1 MIRFIKEL
9 FNPEAKCRRVRHDKR
24 MYKIIAYVM
33 PTGLDEAFDA
43 VAVEVTAV
51 AVICHRCG
59 MVMEDPEQW
68 LLIDK
73 RPIDSL
79 SMGSSKWRELENTG
93 FLITS
98 KEIDDGI

>member
-1 MIRFIKEL
+1 M
-9 FNPEAKCRRVRHDKR
+9 
-24 MYKIIAYVM
+24 
-33 PTGLDEAFDA
+33 
-43 VAVEVTAV
+43 
-51 AVICHRCG
+51 
-59 MVMEDPEQW
+59 MEDPEQW